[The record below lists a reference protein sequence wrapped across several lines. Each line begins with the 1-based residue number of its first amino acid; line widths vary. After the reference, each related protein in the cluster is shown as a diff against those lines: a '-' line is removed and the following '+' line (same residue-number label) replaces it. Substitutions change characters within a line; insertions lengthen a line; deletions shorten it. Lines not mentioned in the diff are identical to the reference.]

1 MCQKTISMCQG
12 KGSLSHNNRAF
23 AAKNIDSSRTADNI
37 TFVHQNLRDAYD
49 ILFSDAVER
58 YNARQKR
65 NDRRIPDYFHHLF
78 SREPSACVI
87 TGTNKQKSFYE
98 DLVQIG
104 TKDDTGVGTPDSEIA
119 VACLREYMEGFSE
132 RNPNFYV
139 FNAVMHLDEAT
150 PHLHI
155 DYIPVGH
162 FSNGLDTRNAMA
174 KALEEMG
181 YGKGANA
188 INRWRLTEWEILH
201 QICKAHGVEIAE
213 PKKSRG
219 YSYTVEEYGNHQD
232 EIRRLNEEKEQA
244 LSERDEARAEL
255 DKAAK
260 KKVKLDEIESIEAKE
275 SMFGKKVTLTKEDYD
290 KLSDTAKKYV
300 AMVKTNKKLRSEHDT
315 AVQERDKLKEQ
326 LSAVSSE
333 LAAYK
338 KAEKEKALFTREKLN
353 KEAKRISR
361 EDELSRKLKKA
372 EAFISACGL
381 SSDYQQFRYNSTIK
395 KARIWNEEKNFM
407 IIRSKDKV
415 QVIGKNKSV
424 WVLDTNALTV
434 THNTVDTEP
443 TVTAFRSEQI
453 KYHLHYSAEYRKD
466 RLRKLVNNGE
476 ILSYLTELDKAVENA
491 MERQVEKWKADDKEY
506 QQSLAVG
513 DLCKAQGLENMFR
526 LCAREAVYADMV
538 YI

>member
-1 MCQKTISMCQG
+1 MSTKTISMCQG
-12 KGSLSHNNRAF
+12 KGSLSHNNRDF
-23 AAKNIDSSRTADNI
+23 TAKNIDSSCTADNI
-37 TFVHQNLRDAYD
+37 VFVQQELGKVYD
-49 ILFSDAVER
+49 QLFGDAVER

-65 NDRRIPDYFHHLF
+65 NDRKISDYFQHLF
-78 SREPSACVI
+78 NREPSAGVI
-87 TGTNKQKSFYE
+87 TGANKQKSFYE

-104 TKDDTGVGTPDSEIA
+104 TKDDTGVGTPDAEIA
-119 VACLREYMEGFSE
+119 VAFLREYMESFQE

-162 FSNGLDTRNAMA
+162 FDRGLDTRNAMA

-181 YGKGANA
+181 HGKGANA
-188 INRWRLTEWEILH
+188 INRWRLAEWEVLH
-201 QICKAHGVEIAE
+201 QICTSHGIEISE

-219 YSYTVEEYGNHQD
+219 YSYTVEEYGKHQD

-244 LSERDEARAEL
+244 LSERDEARVEL

-300 AMVKTNKKLRSEHDT
+300 AMVKTSKKLRSEHDT
-315 AVQERDKLKEQ
+315 AVQERDKLKKQ

-333 LAAYK
+333 LDTYK

-381 SSDYQQFRYNSTIK
+381 NSDYQQFRYNSTS
-395 KARIWNEEKNFM
+395 RKN
-407 IIRSKDKV
+407 
-415 QVIGKNKSV
+415 
-424 WVLDTNALTV
+424 T
-434 THNTVDTEP
+434 
-443 TVTAFRSEQI
+443 
-453 KYHLHYSAEYRKD
+453 
-466 RLRKLVNNGE
+466 
-476 ILSYLTELDKAVENA
+476 
-491 MERQVEKWKADDKEY
+491 
-506 QQSLAVG
+506 
-513 DLCKAQGLENMFR
+513 LE
-526 LCAREAVYADMV
+526 
-538 YI
+538 

>member
-1 MCQKTISMCQG
+1 
-12 KGSLSHNNRAF
+12 
-23 AAKNIDSSRTADNI
+23 
-37 TFVHQNLRDAYD
+37 
-49 ILFSDAVER
+49 
-58 YNARQKR
+58 
-65 NDRRIPDYFHHLF
+65 
-78 SREPSACVI
+78 
-87 TGTNKQKSFYE
+87 
-98 DLVQIG
+98 
-104 TKDDTGVGTPDSEIA
+104 
-119 VACLREYMEGFSE
+119 MEGFSE

-162 FSNGLDTRNAMA
+162 FDRGLDTRNAMA

-181 YGKGANA
+181 HGKGANA
-188 INRWRLTEWEILH
+188 INRWRLTEWEVLH

-219 YSYTVEEYGNHQD
+219 YSYTVEEYGKHQD

-260 KKVKLDEIESIEAKE
+260 KKVKLDEIEGIEAKE

-395 KARIWNEEKNFM
+395 SKN
-407 IIRSKDKV
+407 
-415 QVIGKNKSV
+415 
-424 WVLDTNALTV
+424 
-434 THNTVDTEP
+434 
-443 TVTAFRSEQI
+443 
-453 KYHLHYSAEYRKD
+453 
-466 RLRKLVNNGE
+466 
-476 ILSYLTELDKAVENA
+476 
-491 MERQVEKWKADDKEY
+491 
-506 QQSLAVG
+506 
-513 DLCKAQGLENMFR
+513 LE
-526 LCAREAVYADMV
+526 
-538 YI
+538 